1 LKLAEAVDFI
11 RPAVESVPGPWADL
25 GAGHGTFTEALAA
38 IVDSESTILAVDRD
52 RSAVKALRKLAT
64 RVEPEGRI
72 RVSEGNI
79 EEPAAI
85 PGLAAIRPAGVLLG
99 NVLHYVQEPVYP
111 LKTIADLLAPNG
123 RIVIIEYDRRASN
136 QWVPYPLPV
145 PRLLEVAG
153 AAGLTAPSLVARR
166 NSSYQGSM
174 YCAVLFRLP
183 SESTDVVAAHGQGT
197 PSIDERSDS

>member
-1 LKLAEAVDFI
+1 MKLAEAVDFI
-11 RPAVESVPGPWADL
+11 RPAVESVRGPWADL

-38 IVDSESTILAVDRD
+38 IVDSESTILAVDGD

-79 EEPAAI
+79 EEP
-85 PGLAAIRPAGVLLG
+85 AAIRPAGVLLG